1 MLVDLFPFYQKL
13 MSPAF
18 LDAIALTHRPDMDV
32 LFLRWPQPV
41 YALKPREVYTQVLD
55 LAQET
60 SARYWLFDIRSRGP
74 LSEKDMKWVKQVFYP
89 TLHSQVDRLI
99 YVAYLLTPGHA
110 EDLETIAHS
119 NELRQ
124 KKWYGQSVEFDG
136 FTSEV
141 DALQWLKRCQLV
153 EAVK

>member
-1 MLVDLFPFYQKL
+1 

-18 LDAIALTHRPDMDV
+18 LDAIALAHRPDMDV

-60 SARYWLFDIRSRGP
+60 NARYWLFDIRSRGP

-89 TLHSQVDRLI
+89 TLHNQIDRLI

-110 EDLETIAHS
+110 EDEVTMAHAD
-119 NELRQ
+119 ELRQ
-124 KKWYGQSVEFDG
+124 KEWYGQAVEFEG

-153 EAVK
+153 EVVK